1 MLQLSATTV
10 RSPFSENQGGEGGG
24 GVACKMSG
32 IFQTEK
38 PANRGARLVIGE
50 GGGREEWIELTST
63 QNYR

>member
-50 GGGREEWIELTST
+50 GGGGG
-63 QNYR
+63 